1 VFDVDAFAHAL
12 PAGCAWWEG
21 ELGAG
26 EMIFIP
32 EEWPVTRPEPLC
44 RIDADARRGC
54 NNGYRPHAVVNLQ
67 PSIATSYVTPSNPR
81 CLASLHRA
89 ALRRIGASRAGTS

>member
-1 VFDVDAFAHAL
+1 MFDAAGLPTLASSWASSLLCQVFDVDAFAHAL

-32 EEWPVTRPEPLC
+32 EEWPVTRPE
-44 RIDADARRGC
+44 
-54 NNGYRPHAVVNLQ
+54 
-67 PSIATSYVTPSNPR
+67 
-81 CLASLHRA
+81 
-89 ALRRIGASRAGTS
+89 LRRV